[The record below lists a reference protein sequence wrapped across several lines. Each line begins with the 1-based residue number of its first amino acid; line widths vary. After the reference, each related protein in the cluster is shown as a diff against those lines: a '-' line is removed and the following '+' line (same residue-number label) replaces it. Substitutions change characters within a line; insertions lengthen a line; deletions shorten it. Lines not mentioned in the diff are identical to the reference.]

1 MKLYQTILV
10 ASALI
15 VPTVAAN
22 TKIAVINAGNGAA
35 VRRTLSASTETT
47 VEGVAS
53 FWSALHTSSSKL
65 QEADMVVVP
74 DLFRKASSGIVIGL
88 IGGEEGIDLESL
100 PIVSS
105 FVSEEGNN
113 GVVGNMQL
121 EGSRCENL
129 LKKVDNIE
137 AVDALNLLSSGVKH
151 AAQSGL
157 SGLKVIVGS
166 ENASKVDNQIAE
178 LIKTLQGESGA
189 ESLVVHLIVEDG
201 KASAPRSISRRLEE
215 NEGDNGNGNGN
226 QNNGY
231 YGYGYYNA
239 YGEYVT
245 TYKSMFQIQ
254 YFNVVLWTAIGL
266 AIILFYTVYLMI
278 NMPLMPDTLLFGE
291 SAKLVGED

>member
-1 MKLYQTILV
+1 MKLVQTFLV

-22 TKIAVINAGNGAA
+22 TKIAVINAGNGVA
-35 VRRTLSASTETT
+35 VHRTLSASTETT

-53 FWSALHTSSSKL
+53 FWSALHTSSSKP
-65 QEADMVVVP
+65 QQADMAVVP

-88 IGGEEGIDLESL
+88 IGGEEGVDLESL

-105 FVSEEGNN
+105 FVSEEGKN

-137 AVDALNLLSSGVKH
+137 VVDALNLRSIGVKH

-157 SGLKVIVGS
+157 SGLKVIVDS
-166 ENASKVDNQIAE
+166 ENAWKVDNQIAE
-178 LIKTLQGESGA
+178 LIKTLQGESGT
-189 ESLVVHLIVEDG
+189 ESLVVHIVVEDG
-201 KASAPRSISRRLEE
+201 KASAPHSISRRLEE
-215 NEGDNGNGNGN
+215 NEGDNANGN